1 VSPLTIFLAKLLGLY
16 CIIEALAKMTRKQT
30 AVATVRGLIASPPLL
45 LLVEVIGLAG
55 GLAMILGHNIWSGGA
70 LPVVVTLVGWLMA
83 IRGAVLLALS
93 PSTTMKLFEALRYEQ
108 LFYVYMGATLILGLY
123 LTYAGFSA

>member
-1 VSPLTIFLAKLLGLY
+1 
-16 CIIEALAKMTRKQT
+16 
-30 AVATVRGLIASPPLL
+30 
-45 LLVEVIGLAG
+45 
-55 GLAMILGHNIWSGGA
+55 
-70 LPVVVTLVGWLMA
+70 MA